1 MEKCANHLVWT
12 KFLLEGLECYKDT
25 QMKAYNITKLTAELK
40 VATVYST
47 STEIKLLVVSD
58 VSPWP
63 WPWVP

>member
-1 MEKCANHLVWT
+1 
-12 KFLLEGLECYKDT
+12 
-25 QMKAYNITKLTAELK
+25 MKAYNITKLTAELK

-63 WPWVP
+63 